1 MAVIMWWDLVQKTLT
16 HHVFVALHFSVVESL
31 TVSPPD
37 RDFSELLPENSI
49 PPRRWE
55 SGRVCYLSMPIMWC
69 NKSKRAKK
77 LSLSLS
83 KMQVGS
89 WSESQHMIT
98 ASATDCRQLTDA
110 CLDYQ
115 VETKGNMLKKHTHKY
130 QCSVLSCFFWFLLCS
145 VWTNKGGIK
154 VSLHWGDSVEFLYE
168 NGYYLQTR
176 KSGGKQCCHTS
187 DFFAISSDFSDS
199 SNDSISKKQLV
210 MNLVTSSGVMGD
222 FARLWHE

>member
-1 MAVIMWWDLVQKTLT
+1 MGFSAKNFNSPCLCRLTLFCCWVT
-16 HHVFVALHFSVVESL
+16 DCQPSWPRFQWTSPGKQHPSSQVGVAQG
-31 TVSPPD
+31 
-37 RDFSELLPENSI
+37 LL
-49 PPRRWE
+49 
-55 SGRVCYLSMPIMWC
+55 LSMPIMWC

-115 VETKGNMLKKHTHKY
+115 VETKGNMLKKTHT
-130 QCSVLSCFFWFLLCS
+130 QISMLWSVLSCFFWFLLCS

-154 VSLHWGDSVEFLYE
+154 VSLHWGDSVEFLCE